1 MSYDI
6 GSLLLTEDPGKK
18 CKVLT
23 EEVLGE
29 IDVKVQHSPWKNP
42 FA

>member
-6 GSLLLTEDPGKK
+6 GSLLYIEDPGKK
-18 CKVLT
+18 CKVIT

-29 IDVKVQHSPWKNP
+29 TSLTVQHIP